1 MIRRAR
7 QTDFSRVCEIY
18 AIARAFM
25 AKTGNATQWGDS
37 FPPEE
42 LLREDIR
49 LGRLYVVEEAGN
61 VHGAF
66 AFLLGEDPTYQV
78 IEGGAW
84 KSAAPYGT
92 LHRVAGSGEVR
103 GLFGQM
109 VDYAWGVIPHLRI
122 DTHENNAVMRH
133 LVEKHGFQRCGIIYT
148 DDGTPRIAFER
159 GPGCGPEII
168 WTNAPG
174 CDRIP
179 PDESP
184 HLVQA
189 RRSCRTFVFVRGA
202 SLGSAV
208 L

>member
-84 KSAAPYGT
+84 KSGAPYGT

-109 VDYAWGVIPHLRI
+109 VDYAWGGDPPPAHRHPREQRRDAPPGGKARLS
-122 DTHENNAVMRH
+122 AVRRH
-133 LVEKHGFQRCGIIYT
+133 LH
-148 DDGTPRIAFER
+148 
-159 GPGCGPEII
+159 
-168 WTNAPG
+168 
-174 CDRIP
+174 
-179 PDESP
+179 
-184 HLVQA
+184 
-189 RRSCRTFVFVRGA
+189 RRRHPTHR
-202 SLGSAV
+202 L
-208 L
+208 

>member
-25 AKTGNATQWGDS
+25 VKTGNATQWGDS

-49 LGRLYVVEEAGN
+49 LGRLYVVEEEGT

-78 IEGGAW
+78 IEGGTW
-84 KSAAPYGT
+84 KSGAPYGT

-133 LVEKHGFQRCGIIYT
+133 LVEKHGFQQCGVIHLE
-148 DDGTPRIAFER
+148 DGAPRIAFER
-159 GPGCGPEII
+159 I
-168 WTNAPG
+168 
-174 CDRIP
+174 
-179 PDESP
+179 
-184 HLVQA
+184 
-189 RRSCRTFVFVRGA
+189 
-202 SLGSAV
+202 
-208 L
+208 

>member
-66 AFLLGEDPTYQV
+66 AFLLGEDPTYQ
-78 IEGGAW
+78 
-84 KSAAPYGT
+84 
-92 LHRVAGSGEVR
+92 L
-103 GLFGQM
+103 
-109 VDYAWGVIPHLRI
+109 
-122 DTHENNAVMRH
+122 
-133 LVEKHGFQRCGIIYT
+133 
-148 DDGTPRIAFER
+148 
-159 GPGCGPEII
+159 
-168 WTNAPG
+168 
-174 CDRIP
+174 
-179 PDESP
+179 
-184 HLVQA
+184 
-189 RRSCRTFVFVRGA
+189 
-202 SLGSAV
+202 
-208 L
+208 

>member
-25 AKTGNATQWGDS
+25 VKTGNATQWGDS

-84 KSAAPYGT
+84 KSGAPYGT
-92 LHRVAGSGEVR
+92 LHRGRQR
-103 GLFGQM
+103 G
-109 VDYAWGVIPHLRI
+109 
-122 DTHENNAVMRH
+122 
-133 LVEKHGFQRCGIIYT
+133 
-148 DDGTPRIAFER
+148 
-159 GPGCGPEII
+159 GPGPL
-168 WTNAPG
+168 WTDG
-174 CDRIP
+174 GLRLGGHSP
-179 PDESP
+179 PAHRHP
-184 HLVQA
+184 
-189 RRSCRTFVFVRGA
+189 
-202 SLGSAV
+202 
-208 L
+208 

>member
-25 AKTGNATQWGDS
+25 VKTGNATQWGDS

-84 KSAAPYGT
+84 KSEPGSRARPTEPSTGWPAAGRSGGCLDRWWTTPG
-92 LHRVAGSGEVR
+92 GS
-103 GLFGQM
+103 FPTC
-109 VDYAWGVIPHLRI
+109 AS
-122 DTHENNAVMRH
+122 
-133 LVEKHGFQRCGIIYT
+133 
-148 DDGTPRIAFER
+148 TP
-159 GPGCGPEII
+159 
-168 WTNAPG
+168 T
-174 CDRIP
+174 
-179 PDESP
+179 
-184 HLVQA
+184 
-189 RRSCRTFVFVRGA
+189 RTTP
-202 SLGSAV
+202 
-208 L
+208 

>member
-49 LGRLYVVEEAGN
+49 LGRLYVVEEEGT

-133 LVEKHGFQRCGIIYT
+133 LVAKHGFQRCGVIYT

-159 GPGCGPEII
+159 I
-168 WTNAPG
+168 
-174 CDRIP
+174 
-179 PDESP
+179 
-184 HLVQA
+184 
-189 RRSCRTFVFVRGA
+189 
-202 SLGSAV
+202 
-208 L
+208 

>member
-25 AKTGNATQWGDS
+25 VKTGNATQWGDS

-78 IEGGAW
+78 IEGGTW
-84 KSAAPYGT
+84 KSGAPYGT

-103 GLFGQM
+103 GCKRRM
-109 VDYAWGVIPHLRI
+109 SHLRI

-133 LVEKHGFQRCGIIYT
+133 LVEKHGFQQCGVIHLE
-148 DDGTPRIAFER
+148 DGAPRIAFER
-159 GPGCGPEII
+159 I
-168 WTNAPG
+168 
-174 CDRIP
+174 
-179 PDESP
+179 
-184 HLVQA
+184 
-189 RRSCRTFVFVRGA
+189 
-202 SLGSAV
+202 
-208 L
+208 